1 MTTVPKT
8 YLGRLQFFEQRL
20 PHWEEDPA
28 SIGLQSEDVAALAL
42 RVSAA
47 RAAFEE
53 MRAIRIAAEGAT
65 QTHRL
70 ANDAMFETGM
80 GLVET
85 VKAFARRT
93 GDQSVYPEA
102 GLPAPN
108 PPSPTGPPP
117 MPTNLRV
124 RLLPDG
130 SLRLSWQG
138 STARGGYFSIYRGL
152 EQEGG
157 TPAAGGGAGI
167 GSASIGSTSA
177 GSTIGGSTIGGLPLI
192 ASVAAK
198 AFDDRTIPA
207 GTSTVRYLVQARR
220 GRHTVESMVM
230 VVPFGGG
237 RGAARAMR
245 AA

>member
-8 YLGRLQFFEQRL
+8 YLGRLRFFEQHL
-20 PHWEEDPA
+20 LLWEQDPA
-28 SIGLQSEDVAALAL
+28 SIGLDEADVAALGVQVAE
-42 RVSAA
+42 A
-47 RAAFEE
+47 RARYLE
-53 MRAIRIAAEGAT
+53 MQVIRNAAESAT
-65 QTHRL
+65 LTHRL

-93 GDQSVYPEA
+93 GDRNVYPEA
-102 GLPAPN
+102 GLPPPS

-117 MPTNLRV
+117 RPTNLRV

-157 TPAAGGGAGI
+157 TTGGGAGI
-167 GSASIGSTSA
+167 GSTSIGSA
-177 GSTIGGSTIGGLPLI
+177 IAGSTIGGLPLI

-230 VVPFGGG
+230 VVPFGGD